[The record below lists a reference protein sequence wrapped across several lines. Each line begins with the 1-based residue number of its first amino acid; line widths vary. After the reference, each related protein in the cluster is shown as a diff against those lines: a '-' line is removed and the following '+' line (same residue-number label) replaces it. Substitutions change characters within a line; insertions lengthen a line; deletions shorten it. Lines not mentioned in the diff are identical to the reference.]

1 MECLQTSTI
10 NILKPTS
17 YHQHLSCYKIQTKN
31 FSDVLDKGLTLHQNL
46 RLRNKNCQ
54 IKPSAAAKTCGY
66 NGEISQKPKNLTI
79 GTGQVSQQF
88 STGKIV

>member
-1 MECLQTSTI
+1 MEVTVETKTVLRLQSKYCPI
-10 NILKPTS
+10 KPS
-17 YHQHLSCYKIQTKN
+17 
-31 FSDVLDKGLTLHQNL
+31 VAHQNL